1 VSTAF
6 TESVVEEAALE
17 WLAALQYGVLH
28 GPDIA
33 PGELLAER
41 KDYGQVILEDRLRQ
55 ALARLNPKLPAE
67 ALEDAFRK
75 IVRMEGSTAEARN
88 RAFHRMLVDGVT
100 VEYRRPDGS
109 IAGAQV
115 RVLDF
120 ARTEKTDRN
129 DWLAVHQFAV
139 AENKHV
145 RRPDVVLF
153 VNGLLP
159 TLFDYN
165 ALVVISDGTEARIG
179 TLTAGR
185 EWFKPWRT
193 IAGETSPA
201 ARQATAGSAWCVA
214 HAGLGQELDDG
225 GLHEPQDLLRALQG
239 DHGVAAALAPQ
250 R

>member
-1 VSTAF
+1 MSTAF

-17 WLAALQYGVLH
+17 WLAALQYSVLH

-33 PGELLAER
+33 PGELLGER
-41 KDYGQVILEDRLRQ
+41 KDYGQVILEDRLRR

-75 IVRMEGSTAEARN
+75 IVRIEGSTPQARN

-100 VEYRRPDGS
+100 VEYRRPEGS

-120 ARTEKTDRN
+120 AKTEQTDQN
-129 DWLAVHQFAV
+129 DWLAVNQFTV
-139 AENKHV
+139 SENKHV

-153 VNGLLP
+153 VNGLPLVLMELKNAADENATIGTAYNQIQTYKAELP

-165 ALVVISDGTEARIG
+165 ALVLI
-179 TLTAGR
+179 
-185 EWFKPWRT
+185 
-193 IAGETSPA
+193 
-201 ARQATAGSAWCVA
+201 
-214 HAGLGQELDDG
+214 
-225 GLHEPQDLLRALQG
+225 
-239 DHGVAAALAPQ
+239 
-250 R
+250 